1 MKIAVINSGSS
12 SIKFKLFYHHTL
24 ELLAHIHL
32 EKIGESYSVVTLK
45 YSSGEKVFNTV
56 IRDHEEGLEQIA
68 SLLAKEH
75 ILEDFSSLDAIA
87 HRVVHG
93 GEYFREATFIT
104 EDVIGKIEGLIPLAP
119 LHNRANLEGIRIS
132 MQKAPKA
139 PQIAVFDTAFHE
151 TMPKEAY
158 MYALKHSMYDEHK
171 IRRYGFHGSSHA
183 YVLSEA
189 AKLLGKEANELNVI
203 TLHLGNG
210 SSACAIL
217 KGKSI
222 DTSMGF
228 TPLEGLVMGTRSG
241 DIDPAVVL
249 YMQRVLGLSVD
260 EVDRILNEES
270 GLVGICGIKDVRTIL
285 EQEDEASKLA
295 IAMMVRRIKKYIG
308 AYMALLGDVD
318 AIVFTGGIGENS
330 AVIRRKVL
338 ENIGFGIVLEREQNI
353 RNARSI
359 SAPQSS
365 IALLVIPT
373 DEELEIAK
381 ESLKLLEKKQTP
393 SVK

>member
-1 MKIAVINSGSS
+1 MKIAVINAGSS
-12 SIKFKLFYHHTL
+12 SIKFKLYRHHTL
-24 ELLAHIHL
+24 ELLAHIHI
-32 EKIGESYSVVTLK
+32 EKIGEDCSTVTLK
-45 YSSGEKVFNTV
+45 SLDGEKVLDTV
-56 IRDHEEGLEQIA
+56 IRDHQEGLEQIG
-68 SLLAKEH
+68 SLLAEED
-75 ILEDFSSLDAIA
+75 ILEDFSSLDLLA

-104 EDVIGKIEGLIPLAP
+104 EDVIGKIASLIPLAP

-139 PQIAVFDTAFHE
+139 AQIAVFDTAFHE
-151 TMPKEAY
+151 TMPKEAF

-183 YVLSEA
+183 YVLGEA
-189 AKLLGKEANELNVI
+189 AKFLGKEANELNVI

-210 SSACAIL
+210 SSACAIE

-228 TPLEGLVMGTRSG
+228 TPLEGLVMGTRCG

-249 YMQRVLGLSVD
+249 YMQRVLGMSVD

-270 GLVGICGIKDVRTIL
+270 GLAGICGIKDVRTIL
-285 EQEDEASKLA
+285 AQEDEASRLA
-295 IAMMVRRIKKYIG
+295 IDMMVRRIKKYIG
-308 AYMALLGDVD
+308 AYMALLGHVD

-338 ENIGFGIVLEREQNI
+338 EDIGFGIVLDREQNAY
-353 RNARSI
+353 NAGSI
-359 SAPQSS
+359 SASQSS

-381 ESLKLLEKKQTP
+381 ESLKLLEKNKNMTI
-393 SVK
+393 

>member
-1 MKIAVINSGSS
+1 MKIAVINAGSS
-12 SIKFKLFYHHTL
+12 SIKFKLYRHHTL
-24 ELLAHIHL
+24 ELLAHIHI
-32 EKIGESYSVVTLK
+32 EKIGEDYSTVTLK
-45 YSSGEKVFNTV
+45 SLDGEKVLDTV
-56 IRDHEEGLEQIA
+56 IRDHQEGLEQIG
-68 SLLAKEH
+68 SLLAEED
-75 ILEDFSSLDAIA
+75 ILEDFSSLDLLA

-104 EDVIGKIEGLIPLAP
+104 EDVIGKIEVLIPLAP

-139 PQIAVFDTAFHE
+139 AQIAVFDTAFHE

-158 MYALKHSMYDEHK
+158 MYALKRSMYDEHK

-183 YVLSEA
+183 YVLGEA
-189 AKLLGKEANELNVI
+189 AKFLGKEANELNVI
-203 TLHLGNG
+203 SLHLGNG
-210 SSACAIL
+210 SSACAIE

-228 TPLEGLVMGTRSG
+228 TPLEGLVMGTRCG

-249 YMQRVLGLSVD
+249 YMQRVLGMSVD

-270 GLVGICGIKDVRTIL
+270 GLAGICGIKDVRMIL
-285 EQEDEASKLA
+285 AQEDEASRLA
-295 IAMMVRRIKKYIG
+295 IDMMVRRIKKYIG
-308 AYMALLGDVD
+308 AYMALLGHVD

-338 ENIGFGIVLEREQNI
+338 ENIGFGIVLNREQNAY
-353 RNARSI
+353 NAGSI
-359 SAPQSS
+359 SASQSS

-381 ESLKLLEKKQTP
+381 ESLKLLEKNKNMTI
-393 SVK
+393 

>member
-1 MKIAVINSGSS
+1 MKIAVINAGSS
-12 SIKFKLFYHHTL
+12 SIKFKLYRHHTL
-24 ELLAHIHL
+24 ELLAHIHI
-32 EKIGESYSVVTLK
+32 EKIGEDYSTVTLK
-45 YSSGEKVFNTV
+45 SLDGEKVLDTV
-56 IRDHEEGLEQIA
+56 IRDHQEGLEQIG
-68 SLLAKEH
+68 SLLAEED
-75 ILEDFSSLDAIA
+75 ILEDFFSLDLLA

-104 EDVIGKIEGLIPLAP
+104 EDVIGKIASLIPLAP

-139 PQIAVFDTAFHE
+139 AQIAVFDTAFHE
-151 TMPKEAY
+151 TMPKEAF

-183 YVLSEA
+183 YVLGEA
-189 AKLLGKEANELNVI
+189 AKFLGKEANELNVI

-210 SSACAIL
+210 SSACAIE

-241 DIDPAVVL
+241 DIDPAVVV
-249 YMQRVLGLSVD
+249 YMQRVLGMSVD

-270 GLVGICGIKDVRTIL
+270 GLAGICGIKDVRTIL
-285 EQEDEASKLA
+285 EQEDEASRLA
-295 IAMMVRRIKKYIG
+295 IDMMVRRIKKYIG
-308 AYMALLGDVD
+308 AYMALLGHVD

-338 ENIGFGIVLEREQNI
+338 EDIGFGIVLDREK
-353 RNARSI
+353 NAYNAGSI
-359 SAPQSS
+359 SASQSS

-381 ESLKLLEKKQTP
+381 ESLKLLEKNKNMTI
-393 SVK
+393 

>member
-1 MKIAVINSGSS
+1 MKIAVINAGSS
-12 SIKFKLFYHHTL
+12 SIKFKLYRHHTL
-24 ELLAHIHL
+24 ELLAHIHI
-32 EKIGESYSVVTLK
+32 EKIGEDYSTVTLK
-45 YSSGEKVFNTV
+45 SLDGEKVLDTV
-56 IRDHEEGLEQIA
+56 IRDHQEGLEQIG
-68 SLLAKEH
+68 SLLAEED
-75 ILEDFSSLDAIA
+75 ILEDFFSLDLLA

-104 EDVIGKIEGLIPLAP
+104 EDVIGKIASLIPLAP

-139 PQIAVFDTAFHE
+139 AQIAVFDTAFHE
-151 TMPKEAY
+151 TMPKEAF
-158 MYALKHSMYDEHK
+158 MYALKRSMYDEHK

-183 YVLSEA
+183 YVLGEA
-189 AKLLGKEANELNVI
+189 AKFLGKEANELNVI

-210 SSACAIL
+210 SSACAIE

-249 YMQRVLGLSVD
+249 YMQRVLGMSVD

-270 GLVGICGIKDVRTIL
+270 GLAGICGIKDVRTIL
-285 EQEDEASKLA
+285 EQEDEASRLA
-295 IAMMVRRIKKYIG
+295 IDMMVRRIKKYIG
-308 AYMALLGDVD
+308 AYMALLGHVD

-338 ENIGFGIVLEREQNI
+338 EDIGFGIVLDREK
-353 RNARSI
+353 NAYNAGSI
-359 SAPQSS
+359 SASQSS

-381 ESLKLLEKKQTP
+381 ESLKLLEKNKNMTI
-393 SVK
+393 